1 MYGHAPFHMNDIHV
15 ERVGIWA
22 NNMGFNND
30 DIANTCEYKW
40 TCKGQFWDGE
50 GGARG
55 KW

>member
-30 DIANTCEYKW
+30 DIANTCEYK
-40 TCKGQFWDGE
+40 
-50 GGARG
+50 
-55 KW
+55 